1 MEVQMLIKIDEDV
14 VLICRCWAETR
25 REEVSA
31 ALQAGGDRCL
41 VELWSGLIDEFGV
54 ASLITTLIS
63 AHV

>member
-31 ALQAGGDRCL
+31 ALLAP
-41 VELWSGLIDEFGV
+41 
-54 ASLITTLIS
+54 
-63 AHV
+63 